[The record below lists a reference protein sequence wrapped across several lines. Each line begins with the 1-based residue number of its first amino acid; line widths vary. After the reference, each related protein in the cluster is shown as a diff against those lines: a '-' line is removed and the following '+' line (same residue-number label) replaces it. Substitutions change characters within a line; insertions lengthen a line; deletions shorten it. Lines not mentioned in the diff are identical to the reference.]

1 MKYYAVKNGRKT
13 GIYTDW
19 DECKKQVDGFRK
31 AEYKSFKEES
41 EAIAYMN
48 GKNEKIVKNKGEN
61 HNIMINENAPY
72 AFVDGSF
79 NTTTNTYGYG
89 GFLRYEGKEITLQGS
104 GSDDEIASMRNVAG
118 ELAGCMAAVSKAIEL
133 GLLEITIYYDYKG
146 IEDWVTGAWKKR
158 NNPYTEEYYQFM
170 KDALNLIDIRFE
182 KVKGHSG
189 VPGNELADKLA
200 KEAVGIK

>member
-48 GKNEKIVKNKGEN
+48 EKNEKIVKNKGEN

-89 GFLRYEGKEITLQGS
+89 GFLRYEGKEIILQGN
-104 GSDDEIASMRNVAG
+104 GSNDGMASMNNVAG

-133 GLLEITIYYDYKG
+133 GLLEITIYYDYEG
-146 IEDWVTGAWKKR
+146 IANFVTGIYKKR
-158 NNPYTEEYYQFM
+158 NTLYTEEYYQFM
-170 KDALNLIDIRFE
+170 KDALNLIDIHFK

-189 VPGNELADKLA
+189 VPGNELADELA